1 MPADSSD
8 PVDEAPSDLEG
19 TIPSYS
25 QSVAGTLLAAR
36 EAVMA
41 PLRIRLRK
49 AHFTEAQWRV
59 LRVLAERGKSDG
71 RTIARAALLHPPSVT
86 RIIQELAKRGLISR
100 EPDRNDGRRHH
111 FDISQRGRD
120 IVANAARFNHC
131 LVTRY
136 RDGFGSER
144 MDALLHELRAFT
156 QLVMEERSYADD
168 LDTDPAS
175 GSITVTGNGRAAQ
188 HPDQA

>member
-1 MPADSSD
+1 MPAASSD
-8 PVDEAPSDLEG
+8 RANEVAFDSGDA
-19 TIPSYS
+19 IPPYS
-25 QSVAGTLLAAR
+25 RSIAGTLLAAR

-41 PLRIRLRK
+41 PLRIRLRN

-100 EPDRNDGRRHH
+100 QPDGHDGRRHS
-111 FDISQRGRD
+111 FDITQDGHE
-120 IVANAARFNHC
+120 IVTNAAHFNRC

-144 MDALLHELRAFT
+144 LDALLHELRAFT
-156 QLVMEERSYADD
+156 QLVLDERVNADD
-168 LDTDPAS
+168 LGAAPAS
-175 GSITVTGNGRAAQ
+175 RPAVAARNGHAK
-188 HPDQA
+188 HPADQA